1 MKKTYW
7 ASLAVALIAVCLTGC
22 GAKQQ
27 VNAADA
33 APPPEK
39 VQEIPDLNLG
49 KVDHPEHYQLVAAT
63 KTFDVR
69 EVSATGAVNADI
81 ERSIPVI
88 SLASGRVV
96 EVDAKLGDFVKKG
109 QLLLK
114 VQSNDIAT
122 AVQNYKQAEA
132 DEVLARKQLERAKL
146 LYEHGAIALN
156 DLEVAQD
163 TEVKAQVAVQTGAQ
177 QVRTLGGDP
186 NQDNSVISIYAP
198 VTGTITEQ
206 NVIALGGVH
215 TPDNQPNLFTISDLT
230 KVWVICDVYEND
242 LPAVRFGDIADV
254 HLNAYPD
261 LLLHGRISDIG
272 KVLDPT
278 IRTAKVRIEL
288 ANSGVMRVGMFV
300 TATFHGLQP
309 HERALVPAG
318 AVLHLHDSDWVFVP
332 SGEHEFRR
340 TQVSVGKIVNSQQEI
355 LSGIS
360 PSQKV
365 VGNALALSAETEQ

>member
-1 MKKTYW
+1 
-7 ASLAVALIAVCLTGC
+7 VCLVGC
-22 GAKQQ
+22 GPKEK

-39 VQEIPDLNLG
+39 VQEVPDLNLV
-49 KVDHPEHYQLVAAT
+49 KVDHPDRYALVEAG
-63 KTFDVR
+63 KTFDVPQ
-69 EVSATGAVNADI
+69 VTATGAVNADI

-114 VQSNDIAT
+114 VQSNDIAN
-122 AVQNYKQAEA
+122 AIQNYKQAEA

-163 TEVKAQVAVQTGAQ
+163 VEAKAQVAVQTGAQ

-186 NQDNSVISIYAP
+186 NQDNSVISIYSP

-206 NVIALGGVH
+206 NVIPSGGVH

-230 KVWVICDVYEND
+230 RVWVICDVYEND
-242 LPAVRFGDIADV
+242 LPAVRLGDTAEV

-272 KVLDPT
+272 KVLDPA

-288 ANSGVMRVGMFV
+288 PNPGVMRVGMFV
-300 TATFHGLQP
+300 TATFRGLHG

-318 AVLHLHDSDWVFVP
+318 AVLHLHDRDWVFVP
-332 SGEHEFRR
+332 EGDRQFRR
-340 TQVSVGKIVNSQQEI
+340 TEVSVGKIVNAQQEI

-360 PSQKV
+360 PAQKV
-365 VGNALALSAETEQ
+365 VANALALSAETEQ